1 VFKLPEDLEAEL
13 QKKFQNAHI
22 PTIVQYIFQAILE
35 KSLRD
40 GSCSVREFGKF
51 ISFRT
56 RSNKIGQDV
65 IRFKF
70 KLSNTLSNKLR
81 IDQYLLDSIPI
92 KAPTVFTTEH
102 EQKTKDKKLQQKA
115 NIGAQKEAEKL
126 GKEKTK
132 SNLVT
137 NEILEI
143 MNSIIDKESE
153 GENKK

>member
-1 VFKLPEDLEAEL
+1 MYRLPEDVETDL
-13 QKKFQNAHI
+13 QKKFQNVHI
-22 PTIVQYIFQAILE
+22 PTLVQYIFQGILE
-35 KSLRD
+35 KALND

-51 ISFRT
+51 ITFRT

-70 KLSNTLSNKLR
+70 KLSNTLNNKLK
-81 IDQYLLDSIPI
+81 IDQYLLDNMPV

-102 EQKTKDKKLQQKA
+102 EQKTKDKKFQQKA

-132 SNLVT
+132 SQLAT
-137 NEILEI
+137 NEILDI
-143 MNSIIDKESE
+143 MNSIVEKEL
-153 GENKK
+153 G